1 MATAADLEEIQS
13 EIERLVRRCPLENLI
28 LIGQEVK
35 LNDEELTY
43 PPYLIRRRIAET
55 FDNIENTTERIQIFA
70 NLYRLLPDN
79 LQSVLVEILN
89 VLIPD
94 EGKDSKQKDP
104 PDESFEIREKDFP
117 RSDKTESLTPFI
129 TKPSMYTKSST
140 IAEKYEMDRK
150 MKLDEEIRQTRISL
164 QRAEFER
171 DKILNRIGGARPK
184 SFGRMEPVSKLDE
197 SCNSAAELLRSLGI
211 GGGATSMLRKEFKI
225 LPEKIGGPIEK
236 RLDYVSLCGQI
247 SEAKDK
253 GYTESEIVAGIKRA
267 VVVGSTLRLYLDS
280 LEVANLSNVLQT
292 IRMHYNEKP
301 FTESFREL
309 NDATQKPNET
319 AQDFIVRLMAHC
331 QRIKVMAKYDKDC
344 FDSRLIKH
352 AFLHAIRTGLLEES
366 VRNHIAPYIKD
377 DIYKESIEYDN
388 IILAEIN
395 KAMAD
400 SDCREKKLL
409 PNKKKASVNSM
420 ETVPNDVWNPLLQA
434 INDMNKGVTI
444 MREDLK
450 LALEKGSIQQSN
462 QQQGNLKKT
471 RKNVRFKCD
480 DCIKDNT
487 PKCPHCFKCLEVGH
501 VSKDCPN

>member
-225 LPEKIGGPIEK
+225 LPEKIGGP
-236 RLDYVSLCGQI
+236 
-247 SEAKDK
+247 
-253 GYTESEIVAGIKRA
+253 
-267 VVVGSTLRLYLDS
+267 
-280 LEVANLSNVLQT
+280 
-292 IRMHYNEKP
+292 
-301 FTESFREL
+301 
-309 NDATQKPNET
+309 
-319 AQDFIVRLMAHC
+319 
-331 QRIKVMAKYDKDC
+331 
-344 FDSRLIKH
+344 
-352 AFLHAIRTGLLEES
+352 
-366 VRNHIAPYIKD
+366 
-377 DIYKESIEYDN
+377 
-388 IILAEIN
+388 N
-395 KAMAD
+395 K
-400 SDCREKKLL
+400 
-409 PNKKKASVNSM
+409 N
-420 ETVPNDVWNPLLQA
+420 
-434 INDMNKGVTI
+434 
-444 MREDLK
+444 
-450 LALEKGSIQQSN
+450 AL
-462 QQQGNLKKT
+462 T
-471 RKNVRFKCD
+471 M
-480 DCIKDNT
+480 
-487 PKCPHCFKCLEVGH
+487 
-501 VSKDCPN
+501 